1 MIDRNDIT
9 GIVLAGGKSSRMG
22 TDKGFLKLD
31 NITFMERI
39 IETLKP
45 FVNEIMVVSNND
57 KYEQFG
63 HKRLD
68 DFITDAGPLAGL
80 YTGLYHSK
88 TEYNLVL
95 SCDVPL
101 VNSKILNVL
110 FEDIDTTSEVIQ
122 LESEGKTMP
131 LIAIYKKQC
140 LQRCLDLLQNGERRL
155 QVAVEQF
162 KTKTISIDS
171 ELNQY
176 VQNINTLEQFKALEH
191 AIEH

>member
-31 NITFMERI
+31 NVTFMERL

-45 FVNEIMVVSNND
+45 FVNEIMIVSNND

-63 HKRLD
+63 YKRLD
-68 DFITDAGPLAGL
+68 DCIKDAGPLAGL

-95 SCDVPL
+95 SCDVPF
-101 VNSKILNVL
+101 VNSKILSVL
-110 FEDIDTTSEVIQ
+110 FEGVDPASEVIQ

-140 LQRCLDLLQNGERRL
+140 LQRCLDLLHDGERRL